1 MDRAS
6 SIIPCCGSLADFS
19 VLIPKLDKRAL
30 AFRLFGFENAESVD
44 LKEEE
49 TEATE
54 EEAFNEDGTVTQE
67 KEEISV

>member
-1 MDRAS
+1 MVKAS
-6 SIIPCCGSLADFS
+6 SIIASVWIVLTFS

-30 AFRLFGFENAESVD
+30 AFRLFGFEKSESID

-54 EEAFNEDGTVTQE
+54 EAVNETE
-67 KEEISV
+67 

>member
-1 MDRAS
+1 
-6 SIIPCCGSLADFS
+6 LTFS

-30 AFRLFGFENAESVD
+30 AFRLFGFENSESVD

-54 EEAFNEDGTVTQE
+54 EEAVNETE
-67 KEEISV
+67 

>member
-1 MDRAS
+1 V
-6 SIIPCCGSLADFS
+6 LTFS

-30 AFRLFGFENAESVD
+30 AFRLFGFENSESLD

-54 EEAFNEDGTVTQE
+54 EAVNETE
-67 KEEISV
+67 